1 MLWRA
6 SKLSIGRS
14 VARALEIACEHRF
27 ESIAFPVVGS
37 GSGGFDEE
45 SALPVM
51 LGKLESSTFEG
62 SLVIVRYRSD
72 KAA

>member
-1 MLWRA
+1 V
-6 SKLSIGRS
+6 SIGRS
-14 VARALEIACEHRF
+14 VASEHPF
-27 ESIAFPVVGS
+27 EPIAFPVVGS
-37 GSGGFDEE
+37 GSEGFDEE
-45 SALPVM
+45 SVLAVM